1 MQEHVWNVHFKNSY
15 FETVFSCM
23 CCDFHT
29 SFSWITLKMRII
41 TSGGLCCFS
50 RSPTPQLAWIASF
63 SASVEQRG
71 STGQHSFGT
80 LLFLGVAKRWLP
92 GCSATTKMLDFC
104 TCFQDNWHL
113 KGQGAAL
120 VSDCLPLT
128 STLLVLQNCLVQP
141 VTVSLFTSEGLLN
154 QNKCKL
160 PANYPFTMKQQG
172 GQSRHFKSR
181 MDEYWWRKQPKMGI
195 VENEKA
201 CHHSVEKLNN

>member
-1 MQEHVWNVHFKNSY
+1 MLEFKGIGFNCRNISQRKHVWNVHFKNCY

-71 STGQHSFGT
+71 STGQHSLST

-92 GCSATTKMLDFC
+92 GCSATIQNARFLHLFPRQLTFKGARGGSGYWLFALDQHSACTSKLFGSTCYCFIIYLWRATKSKQMQ
-104 TCFQDNWHL
+104 T
-113 KGQGAAL
+113 A
-120 VSDCLPLT
+120 
-128 STLLVLQNCLVQP
+128 
-141 VTVSLFTSEGLLN
+141 
-154 QNKCKL
+154 CKL
-160 PANYPFTMKQQG
+160 
-172 GQSRHFKSR
+172 S
-181 MDEYWWRKQPKMGI
+181 
-195 VENEKA
+195 
-201 CHHSVEKLNN
+201 L